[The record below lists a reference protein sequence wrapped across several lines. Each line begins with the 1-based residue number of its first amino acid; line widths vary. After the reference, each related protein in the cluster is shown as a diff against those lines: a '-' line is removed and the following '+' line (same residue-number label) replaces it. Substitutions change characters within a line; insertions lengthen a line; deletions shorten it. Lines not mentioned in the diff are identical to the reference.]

1 MSLRRHM
8 IAALSLLSGLGGA
21 QAQIPAQEISYEA
34 ALSHWSR
41 VLARFV
47 DEEGRVDFHGLA
59 NDRADLDRFVEYISR
74 VSPATHADEFDAP
87 EQVLAYHINT
97 YNALAM
103 HGVLETGIPAGFT
116 SFFSRL
122 RFFKLR
128 RVLIG
133 GERTSLYDYENRVI
147 RALGE
152 PRIHFALN
160 CMVRDCPRLPQEPF
174 RADTLESQLHA
185 ATLEFFSKERHLRVD
200 YENHEVR
207 LSEILDF
214 YTEDFVADGNRQ
226 NLIDYVNRYVSTP
239 IDAAYRV
246 QFIPYDWTI
255 NQQP

>member
-1 MSLRRHM
+1 MNPRRRL
-8 IAALSLLSGLGGA
+8 IAALSLLSGLAGA
-21 QAQIPAQEISYEA
+21 QAQAPVQEISYEA

-41 VLARFV
+41 VLTRFV
-47 DEEGRVDFHGLA
+47 DEEGRIDFRELA
-59 NDRADLDRFVEYISR
+59 GDSADLDRFVEYIGR
-74 VSPATHADEFDAP
+74 VSPATHVDEFDAP
-87 EQVLAYHINT
+87 EDVLAYHINA

-103 HGVLETGIPAGFT
+103 YGVLEADIPAGFT
-116 SFFSRL
+116 SFFARL

-128 RVLIG
+128 GVLIG
-133 GERTSLYDYENRVI
+133 GQRTSLYDYENRVI

-152 PRIHFALN
+152 PRVHFALN

-174 RADTLESQLHA
+174 RAQTLEPQLQA

-200 YENHEVR
+200 HEKSEVW

-226 NLIDYVNRYVSTP
+226 SLIGYVNRYLSTP
-239 IDAAYRV
+239 IEAGYRV
-246 QFIPYDWTI
+246 RFIPYDWTI